1 MRRKEREVSE
11 PSKILEIMEKCTI
24 CNLAFNDGEYPY
36 VVPVNFGYRN
46 TPQGVELYF
55 HGATEGKKIDLIK
68 KDGKAA
74 FTMHCGHRIVI
85 GNTICGSTR
94 EYESVCGTGKAEILM
109 HDKEKELGLRLIVA
123 HLGDDRQDDFDA
135 SRFARIAVCRLTVQQ
150 MCGKVST
157 RATSV
162 EAKQEAKSYS
172 VEVGSPVK
180 VS

>member
-11 PSKILEIMEKCTI
+11 PSEILEIMEKCTI

-36 VVPVNFGYRN
+36 AVPVNFAYRN

-55 HGATEGKKIDLIK
+55 HGAAEGKKIDLIK

-94 EYESVCGTGKAEILM
+94 EYESVCGRGKVEILTD
-109 HDKEKELGLRLIVA
+109 DKEKELGLRLIVA
-123 HLGDDRQDDFDA
+123 HLGDDRQDEFDA
-135 SRFARIAVCRLTVQQ
+135 SRCVRIAICRLTVQH